1 MTLSGN
7 SETQMTATKAPSGI
21 WNIETINP
29 TCV

>member
-7 SETQMTATKAPSGI
+7 SKAQMTAANARSGI